1 MGKPEGD
8 AHSSTTETTHL
19 DALSVKVTSSLARGT
34 ADPAVAIGLGRFFC
48 TPPSLAVGCLGWLGQ
63 SRAWIATFN
72 YAGYFAG
79 SLAASRG

>member
-1 MGKPEGD
+1 M
-8 AHSSTTETTHL
+8 
-19 DALSVKVTSSLARGT
+19 TSSLARGT